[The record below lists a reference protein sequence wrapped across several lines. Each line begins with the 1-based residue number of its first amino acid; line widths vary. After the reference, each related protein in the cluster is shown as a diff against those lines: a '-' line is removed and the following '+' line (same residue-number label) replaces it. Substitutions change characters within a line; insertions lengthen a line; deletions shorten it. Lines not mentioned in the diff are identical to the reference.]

1 MKKYLVEF
9 KHLDGTVEQMEFVTD
24 KIDWTIEQYRRNR
37 QIANHTI
44 LESSSTE
51 RKQMLFG

>member
-9 KHLDGTVEQMEFVTD
+9 KLLDGTVEQMEFTTD

-37 QIANHTI
+37 QIASHTI
-44 LESSSTE
+44 LESSSSQG
-51 RKQMLFG
+51 KQMLFG

>member
-37 QIANHTI
+37 QIASHTI
-44 LESSSTE
+44 LESSSSQG
-51 RKQMLFG
+51 KQMLFG

>member
-9 KHLDGTVEQMEFVTD
+9 KHVDGTVEQMEFVTD

-37 QIANHTI
+37 KVISHTI
-44 LESSSTE
+44 LESSSSQG
-51 RKQMLFG
+51 KQMLFG